1 MAGGGGGGKGSDQE
15 EDGQRNRF
23 WTLIQGR
30 MDMENPKRAH
40 NRKVDTAKGMNLRSA
55 VTCKTSGP
63 AATNAVGACQ
73 RSREAVVVRLTRGR
87 SPVREC
93 RTLGSVRGALG
104 NQRSYRDAKVMKSVW
119 GYVGV
124 WVCV

>member
-1 MAGGGGGGKGSDQE
+1 
-15 EDGQRNRF
+15 
-23 WTLIQGR
+23 
-30 MDMENPKRAH
+30 MENPKRAH

-73 RSREAVVVRLTRGR
+73 RSREAVVVRLTQGR

-93 RTLGSVRGALG
+93 RTLGTVRGASG
-104 NQRSYRDAKVMKSVW
+104 NRRSYRDKSMKASKEA
-119 GYVGV
+119 
-124 WVCV
+124 